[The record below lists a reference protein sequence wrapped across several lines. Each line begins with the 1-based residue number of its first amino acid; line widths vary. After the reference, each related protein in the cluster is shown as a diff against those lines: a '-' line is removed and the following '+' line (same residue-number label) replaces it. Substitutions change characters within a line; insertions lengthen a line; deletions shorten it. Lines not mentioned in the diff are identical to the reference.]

1 MTLASAEPL
10 ADLAGKPDWAS
21 ANEAIIDLGLAWIDQ
36 RLAGEEGTREQ
47 RDYLEARAALN
58 ATGRPSALDRLGT
71 AFRLSPFEE
80 DVLLIALAPGLDG
93 SFGPRFGAAQGR
105 LTSARATPHLIAR
118 LLFGGERL
126 PFAALQGLVATGSLR
141 RFALIGLDDREPLA
155 QAGISLP
162 DRVANLLCGFETPD
176 PLVDGFARRRHI
188 VPLPDRLEALA
199 TRVSLQ
205 TLAPLRLQLIG
216 QLRSGRT
223 ELAAAIMAR
232 LGLGCIEIAGDVRT
246 AAERA
251 SLARECVLDQCGVVI
266 ADSGD
271 GIDADTLRALDA
283 LIPGPLLIVGSQT
296 VPDFES
302 IPLIRL
308 DPLDATERHALWTK
322 AAPDADKMLLSGI
335 AEQFALGPS
344 EIAAIAEHDHRGE
357 AIWPAC
363 RELGARD
370 LDALATRVVPERGWA
385 EMVLTAETLAELN
398 ALASQVARR
407 AEVHHDWGYRRV
419 LGRATGISVLFAG
432 PSGVGK
438 TMAAEAIA
446 KALSLDLYVVDL
458 ARVTSKYIGE
468 TEKNLRRIFDAAEAG
483 GCVLFFDEADALFGK
498 RSEVKDSHDRYANA
512 EISYLLQRMESF
524 SGLAILATNLK
535 SHLDTAFLR
544 RIRAIVDFPIPD
556 AEMRLALWRR
566 ALPETAPQAGIDF
579 AGLARHELTG
589 GNITTIATNA
599 AFRASADGVPIGMAH
614 LAVAMSSEFR
624 KLDRDPS
631 GLGR

>member
-1 MTLASAEPL
+1 MTHLSPERSAELAS
-10 ADLAGKPDWAS
+10 KPDWAS
-21 ANEAIIDLGLAWIDQ
+21 ANEAMIDLGLAWIDR
-36 RLAGEEGTREQ
+36 RLAGEEGAREHLE
-47 RDYLEARAALN
+47 YHEARTALN
-58 ATGRPSALDRLGT
+58 AMGQPSTIDRIGS
-71 AFRLSPFEE
+71 AFGLSSFEE

-93 SFGPRFGAAQGR
+93 SFGPRYGAAQGR
-105 LTSARATPHLIAR
+105 LTSARASPHLIAR
-118 LLFGGERL
+118 LLFGSERL
-126 PFAALQGLVATGSLR
+126 PFAALQSLVATGALR
-141 RFALIGLDDREPLA
+141 RFALIELDDREPLA

-162 DRVANLLCGFETPD
+162 DRIANLMCGIDVPD
-176 PLVDGFARRRHI
+176 SVVDGLARRRDI

-199 TRVSLQ
+199 TRISLQ
-205 TLAPLRLQLIG
+205 ALGPLRFHLIG
-216 QLRSGRT
+216 RPRSGRT
-223 ELAAAIMAR
+223 GLAAAIMAR
-232 LGLGCIEIAGDVRT
+232 LGLGCLEISGDVRSPF
-246 AAERA
+246 ERA
-251 SLARECVLDQCGVVI
+251 SLVRECILSGCGLVI
-266 ADSGD
+266 VDKGD
-271 GIDADTLRALDA
+271 GIDAATLRALAA
-283 LIPGPLLIVGSQT
+283 LMPGPLLIVGSHT
-296 VPDFES
+296 LPDFEA
-302 IPLIRL
+302 IPVIRL
-308 DPLDATERHALWTK
+308 DPIDATERHALWIK
-322 AAPDADKMLLSGI
+322 AAPEAEPLLLSGV
-335 AEQFALGPS
+335 AEQFALGPD
-344 EIAAIAEHDHRGE
+344 EIDAIARHDHSGE
-357 AIWPAC
+357 EVWSVC
-363 RELGARD
+363 RDLGARD
-370 LDALATRVVPERGWA
+370 LELLATRVVPERGWD
-385 EMVLTAETLAELN
+385 EMVLAPETFADLD

-419 LGRATGISVLFAG
+419 LGRATGISALFAG

-458 ARVTSKYIGE
+458 ASVTSKYIGE

-556 AEMRLALWRR
+556 AEARQALWRR
-566 ALPETAPQAGIDF
+566 ALPETAPQVEIDF

-599 AFRASADGVPIGMAH
+599 AFRASAAGVPIGMAH
-614 LAVAMSSEFR
+614 LAIAMSSEFR

-631 GLGR
+631 GLGQ